1 MAYNIGRR
9 SKLDEFI
16 AIYNNEDFARPAHF
30 RFSILPAPIKIGSNG
45 AFNSIF
51 TSSDDLQ
58 PVNVL
63 CDSTSL
69 PDIASIPTTASVG
82 EEFPYD
88 IVHDMAYAS
97 ISASFYVREDMFQK
111 KFFDDWMELTYN
123 KSRGQPYYYDDYTT
137 TVEIYQLKRTL
148 DYKNLTGDNDWTY
161 KNTLYN
167 VYPKSIA
174 PLSLDWSSSNAIQ
187 KLSVTFH
194 YTHWDSETNSN

>member
-1 MAYNIGRR
+1 MAKDIGRR

-16 AIYNNEDFARPAHF
+16 ATYNKEDFARPAHF
-30 RFSILPAPIKIGSNG
+30 RFSILPASVNSN
-45 AFNSIF
+45 FNSKF
-51 TSSDDLQ
+51 MTQQLQ
-58 PVNVL
+58 AVNML
-63 CDSTSL
+63 CDSASL

-97 ISASFYVREDMFQK
+97 ISASFYVRDDMFQK

-123 KSRGQPYYYDDYTT
+123 KNDGQPYYYDDYTT

-174 PLSLDWSSSNAIQ
+174 PLSLDWSSTNAIQ